1 MTVTLI
7 LGGGTG
13 VVVAANVLRKTLA
26 QEHKII
32 LLDRKEN
39 YSYKVHTLC

>member
-13 VVVAANVLRKTLA
+13 GVVAANVLRKTLD